1 MDPNTAAP
9 TDKLLADAVKQ
20 LSSLGSTVT
29 TVSQVLE
36 TRDSVVYAAI
46 QAAIDKANES
56 AVSNAQKVMERGR
69 ERYRRK
75 NREKREG
82 GRDG

>member
-56 AVSNAQKVMERGR
+56 AVSNAQKVMEREGR
-69 ERYRRK
+69 V
-75 NREKREG
+75 
-82 GRDG
+82 